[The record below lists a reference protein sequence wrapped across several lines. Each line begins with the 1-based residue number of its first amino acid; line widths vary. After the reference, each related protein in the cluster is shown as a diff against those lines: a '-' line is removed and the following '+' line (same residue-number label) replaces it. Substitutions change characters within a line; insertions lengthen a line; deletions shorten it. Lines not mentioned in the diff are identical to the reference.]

1 VTRRDRRTVEV
12 RREEILT
19 ATTEL
24 LDRVGLAAIRVADVA
39 DALGVSPALVFY
51 HFGTKDALVAD
62 AFAHAVDRDL
72 DRLDRATAKDA
83 DPLDRLRRVLRL
95 YGPTG
100 AATGWRLWIDAWAL
114 AQREPTLRRVLRR
127 MDERWCA
134 VLREVVDDGV
144 ARACSGAPTRRARWS
159 GSRRCWTGCRSPPS
173 STARSRAPSCASG
186 SRPRSPRSWAWR
198 VVISHQPVRPV
209 RRVGE
214 AGAVHPER
222 RHVGRRTSVDRQVGQ
237 QPAERG
243 RELEAVRGSHPDHDG
258 RVSRHR

>member
-1 VTRRDRRTVEV
+1 MTRRDRRTVEV

-100 AATGWRLWIDAWAL
+100 AATPSSTTSRSTAH
-114 AQREPTLRRVLRR
+114 QRSSIRRSTLRRV
-127 MDERWCA
+127 
-134 VLREVVDDGV
+134 
-144 ARACSGAPTRRARWS
+144 
-159 GSRRCWTGCRSPPS
+159 GSR
-173 STARSRAPSCASG
+173 CASAQA
-186 SRPRSPRSWAWR
+186 S
-198 VVISHQPVRPV
+198 IH
-209 RRVGE
+209 
-214 AGAVHPER
+214 
-222 RHVGRRTSVDRQVGQ
+222 
-237 QPAERG
+237 
-243 RELEAVRGSHPDHDG
+243 
-258 RVSRHR
+258 SRHPVAAPVGP